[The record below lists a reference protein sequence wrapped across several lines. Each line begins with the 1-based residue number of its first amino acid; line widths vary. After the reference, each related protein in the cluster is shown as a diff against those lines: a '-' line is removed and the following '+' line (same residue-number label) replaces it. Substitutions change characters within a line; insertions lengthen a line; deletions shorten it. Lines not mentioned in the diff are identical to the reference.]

1 MRQQEDRSGAGGF
14 THRQRRAL
22 AGLRLPAHRIARP
35 ALLRR
40 LDRLTPFT
48 RVSAPPGS
56 GRTTLLAD
64 WATHRMDAGDHVL
77 WVSASPGLDSWQA
90 FDQCI
95 AELAGD
101 AVSPGGA
108 DALEQVCAA
117 SPDTRVILIVDDGDR
132 ILDAVLRDGL
142 VDLCRRLPTL
152 HIVGATGEVA
162 PVPEDP
168 RGFGLSF
175 TLLTGRHLL
184 VTAEEARELARA
196 WGLDRTD
203 EAVAAARLASGGWL
217 GLLRELL
224 EDDVPQHLH
233 AVQRFLAALA
243 VTSRET
249 VIVAVLG
256 AVAALGEV
264 NQDLLTHLE
273 ETQPA
278 VWRLL
283 GSEGLQPLAAVLT
296 ESGLLGSVDGDPA
309 GTASEAAAGC
319 GTAPLAVAPA
329 LRGPL
334 SADFVGQHPEAAR
347 ALHSAASAFWEGTGE
362 PDDLARSAVHARR
375 AGDWPRLT
383 HLAARHGWWLG
394 AHHPRATIAAYGGL
408 TDDVVRTNPVLVLT
422 RELARALHPAAIDP
436 DPRSPM
442 VQRVFARSVQETAAG
457 TTDPDVRV
465 FLAIAQVNALRQR
478 GAPAEALRVGD
489 AQRPGLTPHW
499 QDVSALNRSFYYLQ
513 TGLAAAE
520 VGDVPRA
527 MRRFARAYDESGGQ
541 QSQFVACSAA
551 GHHALMLAFEG
562 RSTAALQWA
571 ERAEQG
577 AAGHDWIGRIAGPP
591 VRLARS
597 YLALDE
603 SDAEA
608 AAAIVD
614 DEAALLSI
622 FDMWPLL
629 LDLHVRASLAAG
641 VPERALD
648 AIDHAVGTQSLSRP
662 PSPLAQALVVRGR
675 AELLVADGQL
685 TRAALL
691 LERAEAQTVGG
702 PPLLRHLLR
711 VTEARLRR
719 LAGQHRQARQL
730 AARTLAED
738 PMRRLA
744 LDLLLIDAAAALAL
758 GETDDAARGIGRVV
772 SMTPARELTA
782 LLRGVDTVVRG
793 ELAGLL
799 GGVRAEVLAQADGAL
814 TAPAFHPAHGELVE
828 LTERERSVLGS
839 LARGATLA
847 DIAQADVLSVNT
859 VKKQAGS
866 LYRKLGADSRAAA
879 LRTASDLG
887 FLDETGGD
895 ED

>member
-1 MRQQEDRSGAGGF
+1 
-14 THRQRRAL
+14 
-22 AGLRLPAHRIARP
+22 
-35 ALLRR
+35 
-40 LDRLTPFT
+40 
-48 RVSAPPGS
+48 
-56 GRTTLLAD
+56 
-64 WATHRMDAGDHVL
+64 MDVGDHVL
-77 WVSASPGLDSWQA
+77 WVSARPDLDSWKA
-90 FDQCI
+90 FDRRI

-101 AVSPGGA
+101 IVSPGGA
-108 DALEQVCAA
+108 DAIEQVCAA
-117 SPDTRVILIVDDGDR
+117 SPDTRVILIVDDGDW
-132 ILDAVLRDGL
+132 ILDAVLRDRL

-152 HIVGATGEVA
+152 HIVGATGDVTPA
-162 PVPEDP
+162 VEDP
-168 RGFGLSF
+168 RGSGLSF
-175 TLLTGRHLL
+175 TLVTGRDLL
-184 VTAEEARELARA
+184 VTDEEARELARA
-196 WGLDRTD
+196 WGLDRSD
-203 EAVAAARLASGGWL
+203 EEVAAARLASGGWL

-224 EDDVPQHLH
+224 EDDLPRHDH
-233 AVQRFLAALA
+233 AVHRFLAALA
-243 VTSRET
+243 VTSPEAAT
-249 VIVAVLG
+249 VAVLG
-256 AVAALGEV
+256 AIAVLGEV
-264 NQDLLTHLE
+264 TRDLLTHLE
-273 ETQPA
+273 EAQPA

-283 GSEGLQPLAAVLT
+283 GAEGLEPLAAVLT
-296 ESGLLGSVDGDPA
+296 DSGLLGSADGDPA
-309 GTASEAAAGC
+309 GAASDAAAGC
-319 GTAPLAVAPA
+319 GTALLAVAPA
-329 LRGPL
+329 LRETL
-334 SADFVGQHPEAAR
+334 SADFAGQHPEATR
-347 ALHSAASAFWEGTGE
+347 ALHSAASAYWEGTGE
-362 PDDLARSAVHARR
+362 PADLARSVVHARR
-375 AGDWPRLT
+375 AGDWPHLT

-394 AHHPRATIAAYGGL
+394 AHHPRATIAAYAGL
-408 TDDVVRTNPVLVLT
+408 TDDAVRTSPVLVLT
-422 RELARALHPAAIDP
+422 RELAHALHPAAIDP

-465 FLAIAQVNALRQR
+465 FLTIAHVNALRQR

-489 AQRPGLTPHW
+489 AQRPGLTPRW

-527 MRRFARAYDESGGQ
+527 MRRFARAYDESGGE

-551 GHHALMLAFEG
+551 GHHALMLAYEG
-562 RSTAALQWA
+562 RRTAAVQWA

-577 AAGHDWIGRIAGPP
+577 AAGQEWIGRIAGPP

-603 SDAEA
+603 SDAQA
-608 AAAIVD
+608 AAAIVE

-629 LDLHVRASLAAG
+629 LDVHARAALAAG
-641 VPERALD
+641 APVRALD
-648 AIDHAVGTQSLSRP
+648 AIEHAVGTQSLRRP
-662 PSPLAQALVVRGR
+662 PSPLAQALVVRAR
-675 AELLVADGQL
+675 AELLLADGQL
-685 TRAALL
+685 TRASLL
-691 LERAEAQTVGG
+691 LERTQAQTVAG
-702 PPLLRHLLR
+702 PPPLRQLLR
-711 VTEARLRR
+711 VTEARLRL
-719 LAGQHRQARQL
+719 LAGQHQQARQL

-758 GETDDAARGIGRVV
+758 GETEDAARGIGRVV

-782 LLRGVDTVVRG
+782 LLRGVDTVTRG

-814 TAPAFHPAHGELVE
+814 TAPPFHPAHGELVE